1 MVIRSFSFVMK
12 EMKEISTKPAVEN
25 KSAKPTCSY
34 YVGNIVFDIFGIS
47 TKSTAEIES
56 AKPTCSEGNIAFGIS
71 GISTRLATEGKISE
85 ADFALTLK

>member
-1 MVIRSFSFVMK
+1 MKEMK
-12 EMKEISTKPAVEN
+12 EMKEISTKPAAGN

-34 YVGNIVFDIFGIS
+34 YV
-47 TKSTAEIES
+47 
-56 AKPTCSEGNIAFGIS
+56 GNIAFGIS